1 MSPTQDVSD
10 QHSSVTTTTA
20 TVNDDDEDPPPGDE
34 AAGWFAMSALRIG
47 LALIGLVVLLVA
59 LGQIAGVDF
68 IGMLAD
74 VLATSIGRWIAV
86 AVLALVIISFAI
98 HGFGRWYR

>member
-1 MSPTQDVSD
+1 MSPAQDVSD
-10 QHSSVTTTTA
+10 QQSSVTTTTA
-20 TVNDDDEDPPPGDE
+20 TVSDDDDQPSGEE
-34 AAGWFAMSALRIG
+34 AAGWFARSTLRIG
-47 LALIGLVVLLVA
+47 LALIGVVVLIVA

-68 IGMLAD
+68 FGMIAD

-86 AVLALVIISFAI
+86 AALALVIISFAI